1 MKQFYYIFCVLIAA
15 MLGEV
20 IAQPFNNSISGILL
34 DKETK
39 EPLPSVNIYISN
51 TTWGTS
57 SNSNG
62 SFKIS
67 SIIPGNHEI
76 VFSMIGYETHSQFCK
91 ITDSSKIFIR
101 IEMVPKVYEIKEVSV
116 TAERP
121 EQWFDDLEEFKDEF
135 LGYSPYSYECK
146 IVNEYDINFTHPE
159 EEVLVAES
167 YNLIEVINYTL
178 GYNVKCQI
186 KRFEYNR
193 AQKALWY
200 SYRLFFTE
208 LDTNDLDVKKEWER
222 NRKCRYKESLA
233 FFLKTLFEGTFRD
246 KGFDISLVYK
256 PGNIGLYISSSSD
269 LIIKDSLAETCK
281 LNFTE
286 FLEVYNFYVDF
297 EDLRTSWLKLNYPS
311 ITIDKYGYPLEDR
324 ATTIYGYWAKLGVAS
339 FLPKYYGFEEST
351 LSVK

>member
-1 MKQFYYIFCVLIAA
+1 
-15 MLGEV
+15 MLWEG
-20 IAQPFNNSISGILL
+20 IAQPFNNCISGTLL
-34 DKETK
+34 DKEKK
-39 EPLPSVNIYISN
+39 EPLPNVNIYISN
-51 TTWGTS
+51 TIWGTS

-101 IEMVPKVYEIKEVSV
+101 IEMVPKVYDFEEVTV

-121 EQWFDDLEEFKDEF
+121 EQWFDDLEEFKDKF

-167 YNLIEVINYTL
+167 DNVIEVINYTL
-178 GYNVKCQI
+178 GYNVKCEI
-186 KRFEYNR
+186 GRFEYNR
-193 AQKALWY
+193 AKKALWY
-200 SYRLFFTE
+200 SYRLFFIE
-208 LDTNDLDVKKEWER
+208 LDTNDLDLKDEWER

-233 FFLKTLFEGTFRD
+233 FFLKTLFEEKFGDEAFE
-246 KGFDISLVYK
+246 ISLVYK
-256 PGNIGLYISSSSD
+256 PGNTGLHISSSSD
-269 LIIKDSLAETCK
+269 LITKDQFTETCK
-281 LNFTE
+281 LHFTE
-286 FLEVYNFYVDF
+286 FLEVYNYYIDF
-297 EDLRTSWLKLNYPS
+297 KDLRTSWLKLNYPS
-311 ITIDKYGYPLEDR
+311 ITIDRYGYPLENG

-339 FLPKYYGFEEST
+339 FLPKYFDFEEST
-351 LSVK
+351 LSAK